1 MKYGTAGS
9 AIVKYLSLC
18 VLRDPFVICL
28 LPCET
33 CAAQIKGRKKSS
45 LPPPRFHLM
54 VRGTLAGMSH
64 KILRLA
70 AVISF
75 ISSLI
80 FLIKGS

>member
-54 VRGTLAGMSH
+54 VRGTLAGWHVAQNPAPGS
-64 KILRLA
+64 RN
-70 AVISF
+70 F
-75 ISSLI
+75 IYLFTYI
-80 FLIKGS
+80 FN